1 LQTPH
6 TSQGA
11 AQRINLQKRESSME
25 QVHILEELRGL
36 RNEIQNIREDLRHAR
51 GFIGGV
57 VWIIGTMAA
66 VLGFLGSAI
75 KGSF

>member
-1 LQTPH
+1 
-6 TSQGA
+6 
-11 AQRINLQKRESSME
+11 ME
-25 QVHILEELRGL
+25 QAHVLEELRAL
-36 RNEIQNIREDLRHAR
+36 RGEIQNIREDLRHAR

-66 VLGFLGSAI
+66 VMGFLGSAL